1 MAHEHGH
8 DHGHGNGD
16 ENPKAE
22 LAKIIIGTVLFGLSF
37 AAAKL
42 FPAFPLARLFLLAVS
57 YLVLGWEVVF
67 NALKGIIHGEVF
79 DENFLMTVATIG
91 AAVLGDYNE
100 AVFVMLFYSVG
111 EFAQDLAVDKAR
123 DNIEELMDID
133 PPYARIVREDGTT
146 EEIEPAEVKVGNRI
160 QVLAGELVPV
170 DGIAVTGGI
179 GLDTKAITGESIPQ
193 MTGPGSRV
201 LSGSVVLDAPLV
213 MEAAAVY
220 EDSTVNRI
228 MELVEESQES
238 KAPTEKFITSFARIY
253 TPFVTGLAVL
263 LALVPPLFDGQ
274 WQIWTHRA
282 LTFLVISCPCALVL
296 SIPLTFFAGI
306 GSAAAKGILI
316 KGGTILQNLAKTDT
330 FVFDKTGTLTTG
342 EFKVRNVVCS
352 EGFDRDR
359 VLRAASALESNSHHP
374 IAKAICAEYQS
385 QTTAQNIR
393 EYAGKGLQGEF
404 EGSTVL
410 AGNLALMK
418 DNNVAFKSEA
428 DGTAVYVAIDGKPA
442 GFIVI
447 GDSLKDNARAA
458 VDHLKEMGVKKTVM
472 LSGDKTE
479 TARIT
484 GNLAGLDAVYG
495 DLLPQDKVERITELK
510 KEGMCAYVGDGINDA
525 PVLMTADCA
534 VAMGKT
540 GSASAIEAAGIV
552 IMNDNLQSIP
562 TALGIADKTV
572 RIAAQNI
579 VFALGIKMLCMVLGA
594 LGVTGMGVA
603 VFADTG
609 VALLCV
615 LNSLRALHVK
625 GTQVIT

>member
-1 MAHEHGH
+1 MAHEH
-8 DHGHGNGD
+8 GD

-22 LAKIIIGTVLFGLSF
+22 LTKIIIGTVLFGLSF

-42 FPAFPLARLFLLAVS
+42 FPAFPWARLFLLAVS

-91 AAVLGDYNE
+91 AAVLGEYNE

-133 PPYARIVREDGTT
+133 PPYARIIREDGTT
-146 EEIEPAEVKVGNRI
+146 EEIEPDKVKVGDRI

-170 DGIAVTGGI
+170 DGIAVTVDI
-179 GLDTKAITGESIPQ
+179 GLDTKAITGESVPQ
-193 MTGPGSRV
+193 ITGPGSRV

-385 QTTAQNIR
+385 HTTAQNIR
-393 EYAGKGLQGEF
+393 EHAGKGLQGEF

-510 KEGMCAYVGDGINDA
+510 KEGMCTYVGDGINDA